1 MKAFITGGTGF
12 IGSHLV
18 DTLLD
23 QGGNEIRC
31 MVRSNEKWLEGKEY
45 KKINCDLN
53 DISALQKAMD
63 GVDVVFHLAGVVK
76 AKETRVFERVNVEGT
91 ENLLR
96 VAQKLGVPKVVIS
109 SSQAAAGPSINKP
122 VTEDDEMLPV
132 SRYGES
138 KMRMENMI
146 HRIADG
152 SSQVSIIRPSSVYGP
167 REEDIYTFFKIA
179 AKGICPIVG
188 RGQGKSISIA
198 HVNDIVNGILLA
210 SNHEHQG
217 VRTYF
222 LSSERGYNWHEIR
235 DATSNALGR
244 KLLTINVPARMVKSV
259 GKITESTASFFGN
272 YPVMNEDKAKEMV
285 LSWVCSVDKAIK
297 ELGYK
302 QKIDLNE
309 GILNTINWYK
319 RHNWL

>member
-18 DTLLD
+18 DQLIKEGDHEL
-23 QGGNEIRC
+23 RC
-31 MVRSNEKWLEGKEY
+31 MVRNNEKWLEGKDY
-45 KKINCDLN
+45 KKITCDLN

-76 AKETRVFERVNVEGT
+76 AKETRIFERVNVEGT

-96 VAQKLGVPKVVIS
+96 VAQKLSIPKIIIS
-109 SSQAAAGPSINKP
+109 SSQAAAGPSYNEPIS
-122 VTEDDEMLPV
+122 EDDEMMPV

-146 HRIADG
+146 HKIADQ
-152 SSQVSIIRPSSVYGP
+152 SQQVTIIRPSSVYGP
-167 REEDIYTFFKIA
+167 REEDIYTFFKVA
-179 AKGICPIVG
+179 SKGICPIIG
-188 RGQGKSISIA
+188 RGHGKSISMA
-198 HVNDIVNGILLA
+198 HVNDIVDGILLA
-210 SNHEHQG
+210 AKHEHTG

-235 DATSNALGR
+235 DATSNALGK

-259 GKITESTASFFGN
+259 GKITEKTASFFGN
-272 YPVMNEDKAKEMV
+272 YPVMNEDKAREMV
-285 LSWVCSVDKAIK
+285 LSWVCSVDRAIK
-297 ELGYK
+297 ELGFK

-309 GILNTINWYK
+309 GIHNTINWYK

>member
-146 HRIADG
+146 HRIADE
-152 SSQVSIIRPSSVYGP
+152 SSQVTIIRPSSVYGP

-188 RGQGKSISIA
+188 RGQGKSISMA

-210 SNHEHQG
+210 SNHEHKG

-302 QKIDLNE
+302 QNIDLNE

>member
-18 DTLLD
+18 DHLLKD
-23 QGGNEIRC
+23 GNHELRC

-45 KKINCDLN
+45 KKVNCDLN
-53 DISALQKAMD
+53 DIPALQKAMD

-76 AKETRVFERVNVEGT
+76 AKDTKVFERVNVEGT

-96 VAQKLGVPKVVIS
+96 VAQKLGVPKVIIS
-109 SSQAAAGPSINKP
+109 SSQAAAGPSVNKP
-122 VTEDDEMLPV
+122 VTEDDEMMPV

-138 KMRMENMI
+138 KKRMEQMI
-146 HRIADG
+146 HRIADKTQ
-152 SSQVSIIRPSSVYGP
+152 QVTIIRPSSVYGP

-179 AKGICPIVG
+179 SKGICPIVG
-188 RGQGKSISIA
+188 RGHGKAISMA
-198 HVNDIVNGILLA
+198 HVDDIVNGLLLA
-210 SNHEHQG
+210 ASHNHNG

-222 LSSERGYNWHEIR
+222 ISSERGYDWHEIR
-235 DATSNALGR
+235 DATSQALGR
-244 KLLTINVPARMVKSV
+244 KLLTINVPAKMVKSV
-259 GKITESTASFFGN
+259 GKFTEKTASFFGN
-272 YPVMNEDKAKEMV
+272 YPVMNEDKAREMV
-285 LSWVCSVDKAIK
+285 LSWVCSVDKAVK

-302 QKIDLNE
+302 QRIDLNE
-309 GILNTINWYK
+309 GIHDTIKWYK